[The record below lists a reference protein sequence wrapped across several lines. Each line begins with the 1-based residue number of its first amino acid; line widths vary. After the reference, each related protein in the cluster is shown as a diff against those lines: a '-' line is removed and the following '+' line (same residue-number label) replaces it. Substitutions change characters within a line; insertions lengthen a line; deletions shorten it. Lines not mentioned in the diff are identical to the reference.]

1 MGKLLHSEQQLLA
14 DWAIQ
19 LNEMFGKDT
28 FGPYQV
34 GSTVTMDKN
43 KPHRDIDLR
52 VMLPP
57 KDFKKLQ
64 KIMNIDRLNLAISLW
79 GQKVTGL
86 PIDFQVQ
93 DQDYANATHK
103 GPRSA
108 VWIRGIAIGDGYELP
123 SKPAKGNKADE

>member
-1 MGKLLHSEQQLLA
+1 MSKLLHSEQQLLA

-19 LNEMFGKDT
+19 LNEMFGDSS

-34 GSTVTMDKN
+34 GSTVGMNKT
-43 KPHRDIDLR
+43 KPHRDVDLR
-52 VMLPP
+52 IMLPT

-64 KIMNIDRLNLAISLW
+64 KIMDIDRLNLAISIW

-93 DQDYANATHK
+93 DQDYANKVHTGK
-103 GPRSA
+103 GKFRNA
-108 VWIRGIAIGDGYELP
+108 VWIGGILAGDGYDP
-123 SKPAKGNKADE
+123 KTKAKP

>member
-1 MGKLLHSEQQLLA
+1 MGKLLHTEQQLLA

-19 LNEMFGKDT
+19 VNQMFADNG

-34 GSTVTMDKN
+34 GSSVANKD

-52 VMLPP
+52 VMLPS

-64 KIMNIDRLNLAISLW
+64 KIINIDRLNFAISLW

-86 PIDFQVQ
+86 PIDFQIQ
-93 DQDYANATHK
+93 DQDYANEHHK
-103 GPRSA
+103 GLRSA
-108 VWIRGIAIGDGYELP
+108 VWIRGIAKGDGY
-123 SKPAKGNKADE
+123 ADQ

>member
-19 LNEMFGKDT
+19 LNQMFNDAS

-34 GSTVTMDKN
+34 GSTVGSENKK
-43 KPHRDIDLR
+43 KPHRDVDLR
-52 VMLPP
+52 MMLPT

-79 GQKVTGL
+79 GQKVTGM

-93 DQDYANATHK
+93 DQDYANEKHN

-108 VWIRGIAIGDGYELP
+108 VWIRGVAKGDGYDPKLGG
-123 SKPAKGNKADE
+123 SK